1 MREYPRRRTVV
12 IRLLGFVVVF
22 GGLSWVVTGG
32 FLRGA
37 PPAPQSPPTPR
48 STPEVADCGSEI
60 QLVGAFN
67 DCAFIDRT
75 SVDDCAVTADTLQ
88 AAFRLDGTS
97 HDWHLS
103 LWISRTYPEPGDYY
117 LGNGGGEVD
126 VTNDATGA
134 VWKSVSGIITTST
147 PDGRSGRSQCDSS
160 SGGNRPNSCTG
171 TDPQRQRIVA
181 LLIVCRPSQSRR
193 LAIVHAPMV
202 VPRAD
207 PP

>member
-147 PDGRSGRSQCDSS
+147 PDGRSGRV
-160 SGGNRPNSCTG
+160 N
-171 TDPQRQRIVA
+171 
-181 LLIVCRPSQSRR
+181 
-193 LAIVHAPMV
+193 AILQAAEIDQTPAPGPTLSV
-202 VPRAD
+202 NGSWHC
-207 PP
+207 